1 MSRRTIATVILLAT
15 LSVVG
20 VVLTQLLWLDRA
32 FRVQREEAELH
43 LRQQQQLDK
52 QFNDRVVIAL
62 TAVAEK
68 ILSINRDPSDLYDA
82 VKQARPN
89 YFAVAINDTVHPY
102 LLEAL
107 LRKEFMRRNIE
118 EDFEYGVYDCF
129 TDSVVYGNYVSL
141 KDSAVA
147 DTAHHSELLKLDK
160 DGHYFGVYFPRRSS
174 SFWEPEPRSRATW
187 IYPAIVTLIVFS
199 FFAYSLWIIIR
210 QKRLG
215 EIKNDFIGNMTHE
228 LKTPISTIALSSEV
242 LSEPGI
248 ERDPERLRMYAGIIR
263 TENDRLRT
271 QVERVLQL
279 ATLDK
284 ENLALKREA
293 VDLHALIGDVATAFD
308 LQIKDRS
315 GVLRMELGAA
325 KHIGTGDPVH
335 LTNVLFNL
343 VDNAIKYSDE
353 KVEVTISTVS
363 TPEWIEVRV
372 QDKGIGIAR
381 EDQRQVFERFY
392 RVPTG
397 NVHNVKGFGL
407 GLHYVQQIVH
417 AHNGSIRIESE
428 PGRGSTFI
436 IRLPINGTIK

>member
-1 MSRRTIATVILLAT
+1 MSRKSIATVILLAS

-20 VVLTQLLWLDRA
+20 VVVTQLLWLDRA

-68 ILSINRDPSDLYDA
+68 ILSINKDPSDLYDA

-107 LRKEFMRRNIE
+107 LRKEFLRRNIV

-129 TDSVVYGNYVSL
+129 TDSIVYGNYVSPM
-141 KDSAVA
+141 DSAVA
-147 DTAHHSELLKLDK
+147 DTAQHSQLLKLDK
-160 DGHYFGVYFPRRSS
+160 DGHYFGVYFPRRNSS
-174 SFWEPEPRSRATW
+174 LWEPRPRSRATW
-187 IYPAIVTLIVFS
+187 IYPAIVTLIVFG
-199 FFAYSLWIIIR
+199 FFAYSLWVIIR
-210 QKRLG
+210 QKRLS

-242 LSEPGI
+242 LSDPGI
-248 ERDPERLRMYAGIIR
+248 VREPERLRTYAGIIR
-263 TENDRLRT
+263 SENERLRA

-279 ATLDK
+279 ATLDRG
-284 ENLALKREA
+284 NLALKREA
-293 VDLHALIGDVATAFD
+293 VDMHRLIDDVRASFSVQVAERGGTLRADAAAT
-308 LQIKDRS
+308 RH
-315 GVLRMELGAA
+315 VV
-325 KHIGTGDPVH
+325 TGDPVH
-335 LTNVLFNL
+335 LTNVLVNL
-343 VDNAIKYSDE
+343 VDNAIKYSGE
-353 KVEVTISTVS
+353 RVEVEITTASDARRF
-363 TPEWIEVRV
+363 ELRV
-372 QDKGIGIAR
+372 QDHGIGIRR

-397 NVHNVKGFGL
+397 NVHDVKGFGL

-417 AHNGSIRIESE
+417 AHGGTIALDSE
-428 PGRGSTFI
+428 PGRGSTFT
-436 IRLPINGTIK
+436 IRLPFNTDRA

>member
-1 MSRRTIATVILLAT
+1 MKRRTIATFILLAT

-20 VVLTQLLWLDRA
+20 VVLMQVLWLDRA
-32 FRVQREEAELH
+32 TRVQREEAERQ

-68 ILSINRDPSDLYDA
+68 ILSINKDPSDLYDA

-107 LRKEFMRRNIE
+107 LRQEFVRRNIV

-129 TDSVVYGNYVSL
+129 TDSVVYGNYVSVT
-141 KDSAVA
+141 DSSVA
-147 DTAHHSELLKLDK
+147 DTARHSQLLKLNK

-174 SFWEPEPRSRATW
+174 SLWEPMPRSQATW
-187 IYPAIVTLIVFS
+187 IYPAIVTLIVFG
-199 FFAYSLWIIIR
+199 FFAYSIWVILR
-210 QKRLG
+210 QKRIS

-242 LSEPGI
+242 LSDPGI
-248 ERDPERLRMYAGIIR
+248 VNEPERLRTYAGIIR
-263 TENDRLRT
+263 SENERLRA

-279 ATLDK
+279 ATLDR
-284 ENLALKREA
+284 EDLALKRDP
-293 VDLHALIGDVATAFD
+293 VDLHALVAEVTEAFAILVKERQGLLHSD
-308 LQIKDRS
+308 LQATSPVI
-315 GVLRMELGAA
+315 
-325 KHIGTGDPVH
+325 TGDHVH
-335 LTNVLFNL
+335 LQNVLFNL
-343 VDNAIKYSDE
+343 VDNAIKYSPD
-353 KVEVTISTVS
+353 KVDVYITTANVNGELVLR
-363 TPEWIEVRV
+363 VR
-372 QDKGIGIAR
+372 DHGLGIRR
-381 EDQRQVFERFY
+381 EDQRLVFERFY

-417 AHNGSIRIESE
+417 AHGGTIRLEST
-428 PGRGSTFI
+428 PGQGSTFI
-436 IRLPINGTIK
+436 LRIPIASQRT